1 MIAFIIRR
9 LLQAFVVMCVV
20 ALIAFTM
27 FQFVGDPDIIV
38 NLRSANSLG
47 YEFPAEILGDAT
59 IVIQ

>member
-27 FQFVGDPDIIV
+27 FQFVGDPV
-38 NLRSANSLG
+38 NQMV
-47 YEFPAEILGDAT
+47 AEDASN
-59 IVIQ
+59 